1 MRVFQL
7 DLLVD
12 GFVIHRSEVV
22 KLPFDFLLHLVG
34 TDKNQALREGELAG
48 QGQDIGQDFRF
59 GETEVAQIV
68 HHRIFAA
75 AAFGADLAD
84 IGAKMQVGGG
94 DGFVGRLRRQRDIS
108 STAVDQ
114 AAVKAVHV

>member
-1 MRVFQL
+1 M
-7 DLLVD
+7 
-12 GFVIHRSEVV
+12 